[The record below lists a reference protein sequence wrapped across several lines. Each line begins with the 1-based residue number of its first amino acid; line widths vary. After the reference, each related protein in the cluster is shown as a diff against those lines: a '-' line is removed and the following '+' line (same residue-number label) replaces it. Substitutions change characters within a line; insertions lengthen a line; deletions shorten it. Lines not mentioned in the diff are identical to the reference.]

1 LTQNDRKDENIS
13 KSCKETKKLE
23 EENSQK
29 FKEEEKK
36 TLKKKV

>member
-1 LTQNDRKDENIS
+1 LTRNDRKDENIS